1 MHRMNICH
9 RDLKPQNILFDRCL
23 VARVLGLGT
32 PLTQHRGKLG
42 ACAASWV
49 LVRQAGCLCGKLG
62 ACAASWVSGCK
73 GLCLGSRHPK
83 PKPNTLNPA
92 CVLQQDARNK
102 LGAQDTPN
110 TLAACVVL
118 LAWCLGACVVLRV

>member
-42 ACAASWV
+42 ACAPS
-49 LVRQAGCLCGKLG
+49 L
-62 ACAASWVSGCK
+62 VSGCK